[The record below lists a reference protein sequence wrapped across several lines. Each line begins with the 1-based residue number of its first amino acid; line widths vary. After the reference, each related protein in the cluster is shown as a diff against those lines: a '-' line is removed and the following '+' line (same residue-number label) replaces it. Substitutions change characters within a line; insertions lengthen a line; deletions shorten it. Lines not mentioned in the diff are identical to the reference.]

1 MRERISP
8 MQLDE
13 SNRVSRPNGR
23 RIDVP
28 RTDACR
34 HNAKRY
40 ACGTSITEQR
50 ALRRFVGVPGQSH
63 GSTIGAA
70 ALSTEATPE

>member
-34 HNAKRY
+34 RNAKRY
-40 ACGTSITEQR
+40 ACGT
-50 ALRRFVGVPGQSH
+50 
-63 GSTIGAA
+63 
-70 ALSTEATPE
+70 